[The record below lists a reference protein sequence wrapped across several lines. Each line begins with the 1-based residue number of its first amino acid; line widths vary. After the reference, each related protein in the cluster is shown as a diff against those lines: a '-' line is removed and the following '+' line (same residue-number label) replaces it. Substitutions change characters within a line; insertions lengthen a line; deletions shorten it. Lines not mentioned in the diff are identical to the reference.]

1 MFYIFHGQD
10 THSQKETLAK
20 LTAKLGDPAML
31 DLNTT
36 RLEGAVT
43 MTHLQQAC
51 NAMPFLAKVRLVL
64 VTNLLSSKP
73 DKSLVKELAKF
84 LPQLPK
90 TTRLVFME
98 SSALPSNHRLVKLA
112 DELKT
117 GYVKRFDL
125 PEGGAL
131 DRWVKEQVEERNG
144 RISPHAAHVLA
155 SNVGSDLGILEN
167 EIEKLVLYKGTEETI
182 ELPDVGLLS
191 PYAAEA
197 SIFDLVDALG
207 NRNGKRAAILLQQK
221 MQEGTDPFYLFAMI
235 VRQVR
240 LLIQVKEQADEGHRP
255 PAISKNLKMHSFV
268 AGKLYQQAQQFSLP
282 QLEKIYLHLL
292 EVDVGVKTGRS
303 DMLTALNLLVA
314 SMTAI
319 D

>member
-125 PEGGAL
+125 P
-131 DRWVKEQVEERNG
+131 ERNG

>member
-1 MFYIFHGQD
+1 MFYLFHGQD

-20 LTAKLGDPAML
+20 LTAKLGDPGLL

-36 RLEGAVT
+36 RLEGAVS
-43 MTHLQQAC
+43 MIQLQQAC
-51 NAMPFLAKVRLVL
+51 NAMPFLAKARLVL

-73 DKSLVKELAKF
+73 DKSLVKDLANF
-84 LPQLPK
+84 LPRLPE

-98 SSALPSNHRLVKLA
+98 ASALPSNHRLVKMA

-125 PEGGAL
+125 PEGGSL
-131 DRWVKEQVEERNG
+131 DRWVKQQVEERNG
-144 RISPHAAHVLA
+144 RISSHAAHVLA
-155 SNVGSDLGILEN
+155 SNVGSNLGILEN
-167 EIEKLVLYKGTEETI
+167 EIEKLVLYKGPEETI
-182 ELPDVGLLS
+182 ELQDVGLLS

-207 NRNGKRAAILLQQK
+207 NRNGKKAAILLQQK
-221 MQEGTDPFYLFAMI
+221 MQEGTDPFYLFAMF

-240 LLIQVKEQADEGHRP
+240 LLIQVKEQADEGQRP

-268 AGKLYQQAQQFSLP
+268 AGKLYQQTQQFSLP
-282 QLEKIYLHLL
+282 QLEKIYHHLL
-292 EVDVGVKTGRS
+292 EVDVGVKTGRN
-303 DMLTALNLLVA
+303 DMLTALSLLIA
-314 SMTAI
+314 GMTETA
-319 D
+319 

>member
-1 MFYIFHGQD
+1 MFYLFHGQD

-20 LTAKLGDPAML
+20 LTAKLGDPGLL

-36 RLEGAVT
+36 RLEGAVS
-43 MTHLQQAC
+43 MIQLQQAC
-51 NAMPFLAKVRLVL
+51 NAMPFLAKARLVL

-73 DKSLVKELAKF
+73 DKSLVKDLANF
-84 LPQLPK
+84 LPRLPE

-98 SSALPSNHRLVKLA
+98 ASALPSNHRLVKMA

-125 PEGGAL
+125 PEGGSL
-131 DRWVKEQVEERNG
+131 DRWVKQQVEERTG
-144 RISPHAAHVLA
+144 RISSHAAHVLA
-155 SNVGSDLGILEN
+155 SNVGSNLGILEN
-167 EIEKLVLYKGTEETI
+167 EIEKLVLYKGPEETI
-182 ELPDVGLLS
+182 ELQDVGLLS

-207 NRNGKRAAILLQQK
+207 NRNGKKAAILLQQK
-221 MQEGTDPFYLFAMI
+221 MQEGTDPFYLFAMF

-240 LLIQVKEQADEGHRP
+240 LLIQVKEQADEGQRP

-268 AGKLYQQAQQFSLP
+268 AGKLYQQTQQFSLP
-282 QLEKIYLHLL
+282 QLEKIYHHLL
-292 EVDVGVKTGRS
+292 EVDVGVKTGRN
-303 DMLTALNLLVA
+303 DMLTALSLLIA
-314 SMTAI
+314 GMTETA
-319 D
+319 

>member
-10 THSQKETLAK
+10 THSQKEMLAK
-20 LTAKLGDPAML
+20 LTAKLGDPGLL

-36 RLEGAVT
+36 RLEGAVSLT
-43 MTHLQQAC
+43 QLQQAC

-73 DKSLVKELAKF
+73 DKSLLKGLADF
-84 LPQLPK
+84 LPQLPE

-98 SSALPSNHRLVKLA
+98 SDALPGNHRLIKLA
-112 DELKT
+112 EELDT
-117 GYVKRFDL
+117 GFVKQFDL

-131 DRWVKEQVEERNG
+131 DRWVKQQVEERNG

-182 ELPDVGLLS
+182 EVQDVGLLS

-197 SIFDLVDALG
+197 SIFDLVDAIG
-207 NRNGKRAAILLQQK
+207 NRNGRQAAILLQK
-221 MQEGTDPFYLFAMI
+221 KLQEGTDPFYLFTMI
-235 VRQVR
+235 VRQIR
-240 LLIQVKEQADEGHRP
+240 LLIQARELADEGQRP
-255 PAISKNLKMHSFV
+255 PAISKAMNVHSFV
-268 AGKLYQQAQQFSLP
+268 ASKLYQQAQQFSLP
-282 QLEKIYLHLL
+282 QLEQIYRHML
-292 EVDVGVKTGRS
+292 EVDVGVKTGRN
-303 DMLTALNLLVA
+303 DMVTALNLLVA
-314 SMTAI
+314 GMTESN
-319 D
+319 

>member
-1 MFYIFHGQD
+1 MFYLFHGQD

-20 LTAKLGDPAML
+20 LTAKLGDPGLL

-36 RLEGAVT
+36 RLEGAVS
-43 MTHLQQAC
+43 MIQLQQAC
-51 NAMPFLAKVRLVL
+51 NAMPFLAKARLVL

-73 DKSLVKELAKF
+73 DKSLVKDLANF
-84 LPQLPK
+84 LPRLPE

-98 SSALPSNHRLVKLA
+98 ASALPSNHRLVKMA

-125 PEGGAL
+125 PEGGSL
-131 DRWVKEQVEERNG
+131 DRWVKQRVEERNG
-144 RISPHAAHVLA
+144 RISSHAAHVLA
-155 SNVGSDLGILEN
+155 SNVGSNLGILEN
-167 EIEKLVLYKGTEETI
+167 EIEKLVLYKGPEETI
-182 ELPDVGLLS
+182 ELQDVGLLS

-207 NRNGKRAAILLQQK
+207 NRNGKKAAILLQQK
-221 MQEGTDPFYLFAMI
+221 MQEGTDPFYLFAMF

-240 LLIQVKEQADEGHRP
+240 LLIQVKEQADEGQRP

-268 AGKLYQQAQQFSLP
+268 AGKLYQQTQQFSLP
-282 QLEKIYLHLL
+282 QLEKIYHHLL
-292 EVDVGVKTGRS
+292 EVDVGVKTGRN
-303 DMLTALNLLVA
+303 DMLTALSLLIA
-314 SMTAI
+314 GMTETA
-319 D
+319 